1 MKPSIGRI
9 VHYVLSQQD
18 VDSIQSIRQR
28 MAELLQISAGQIGN
42 SVRVGEV
49 VPAQIGRVWDASTGL
64 INGQA
69 TLDGFDNY
77 WLRSCHMDECKAPG
91 TWHWPERELPLAAK
105 LEPMTTAQE
114 IWPGAKRVS
123 ITPGSVVIECGD
135 LAPPELADLAGAT
148 LVGDSIS
155 RMDEELSLD
164 QQVMLTQLELRIRQL
179 CGLIE
184 TCGASA
190 ELTKA
195 SVEAS
200 NARQVLAAMVEKT
213 PLPPYIKKWL
223 GGAV

>member
-18 VDSIQSIRQR
+18 VDSIQSSRQR

-49 VPAQIGRVWDASTGL
+49 VPAQIVRVWDASTGL

-69 TLDGFDNY
+69 TLDGFDTY
-77 WLRSCHMDECKAPG
+77 WLRSCHMDECKAQG
-91 TWHWPERELPLAAK
+91 TWHWPERELP
-105 LEPMTTAQE
+105 
-114 IWPGAKRVS
+114 I
-123 ITPGSVVIECGD
+123 
-135 LAPPELADLAGAT
+135 
-148 LVGDSIS
+148 VGDSIS
-155 RMDEELSLD
+155 RMDAELSLD
-164 QQVMLTQLELRIRQL
+164 EQVMLTQLELRIRKL

-190 ELTKA
+190 ELTQA

-200 NARQVLAAMVEKT
+200 NARQVLAAMVMKT